1 MPQCYRNVPVII
13 IPLSRWKTP
22 YRLRS
27 VRGGRAYIA
36 LSTDNVT
43 STHAELLSNGQH
55 ISIKFSA
62 TSSGVQEM
70 EQIAVWF
77 SSCSC
82 RLTAVGTVSSWF
94 KASPGMCMW
103 HAVGDLTGR
112 HDLLPASD
120 YTAYRSPW
128 ALSWF
133 TSVFSPK
140 LHFFFCPSSL
150 YFPFFL
156 SRAVFSMYPLIQLLA
171 FHCIIVLVSFQFP
184 GIQKFLVQSF
194 SPDTI
199 IFLLLALVAADP
211 NLFESIIV
219 KCVC

>member
-1 MPQCYRNVPVII
+1 MKN
-13 IPLSRWKTP
+13 P

-27 VRGGRAYIA
+27 VLGGRAYIA

-43 STHAELLSNGQH
+43 STHAELLSNGWH

-62 TSSGVQEM
+62 TSSDVHEM

-82 RLTAVGTVSSWF
+82 RLSAVGTVSSWF

-103 HAVGDLTGR
+103 PAVGDLTGR

-133 TSVFSPK
+133 TPVFLPK
-140 LHFFFCPSSL
+140 LHFFFSPSSS
-150 YFPFFL
+150 YFLFFL
-156 SRAVFSMYPLIQLLA
+156 NRAVFSMYPLLQLLA
-171 FHCIIVLVSFQFP
+171 FHYIIVLGSFQFP

-194 SPDTI
+194 SPDTT
-199 IFLLLALVAADP
+199 IFLLLVLATAYP
-211 NLFESIIV
+211 NLFESIIG
-219 KCVC
+219 KCIY